1 MNDAFADFDARMD
14 AVMANAA
21 TFDADAIAQ
30 AQSDLGHWVANLRP
44 DSLDERQLR
53 RVRDRLRGYRDL
65 CSFLQSTLNQALATA
80 GRIEGAGYTGRGP
93 SMQRAQP
100 LMRRYG

>member
-1 MNDAFADFDARMD
+1 MGTDLGDFDARMD
-14 AVMANAA
+14 AVMAKAA
-21 TFDADAIAQ
+21 SFDADAIAQ
-30 AQSDLGHWVANLRP
+30 AQYDLGSWVANLRP
-44 DSLDERQLR
+44 NSLDEQDLR

-80 GRIEGAGYTGRGP
+80 GHIEGAGYTGRGP
-93 SMQRAQP
+93 STQRAQP